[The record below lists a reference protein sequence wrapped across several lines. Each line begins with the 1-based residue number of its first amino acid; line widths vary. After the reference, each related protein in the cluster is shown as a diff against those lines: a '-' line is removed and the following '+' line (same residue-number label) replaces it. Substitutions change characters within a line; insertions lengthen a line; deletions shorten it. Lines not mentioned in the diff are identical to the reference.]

1 MTQSFVA
8 GSVAT
13 VIGPV
18 PRVSASLAWPDHWGD
33 IKARWNVGRMDHT
46 VDPGLYALGTPDDQS
61 TVLVTANYK
70 MSFNRLRESL
80 PGRNAWILVLD
91 TDGVNVWCAAGKG
104 SFGTRELVRRLDA
117 CGLDRIVAHRRLIL
131 PQLSAPGIEAHQVKY
146 ITGFRV
152 VYGPVR
158 AADLPFFIDAG
169 FKATPEMRRKTFTAW
184 ERMVLIPV
192 ELVSALKWGAV
203 LSFAFSLAAG
213 FLISGNFLSGALN
226 YGLFATL
233 ALMVAIV
240 AGAVVT
246 PLLLPW
252 LPGRAFALKG
262 AVTGFMAAGILA
274 FMRSGSHGLGRFE
287 SIAWFF
293 LVPALSAYLAMN
305 FTGASTY
312 TSLSGVRK
320 EMRVAVPL
328 EILAGIIGICF
339 WIRACFIA

>member
-1 MTQSFVA
+1 
-8 GSVAT
+8 
-13 VIGPV
+13 
-18 PRVSASLAWPDHWGD
+18 
-33 IKARWNVGRMDHT
+33 MDHT

-104 SFGTRELVRRLDA
+104 SFGTRELVRCVDA
-117 CGLDRIVAHRRLIL
+117 CGLDRIVAHRKLIL
-131 PQLSAPGIEAHQVKY
+131 PQLSAPGVEAHQVKHL
-146 ITGFRV
+146 TGFRV
-152 VYGPVR
+152 LYGPVR

-169 FKATPEMRRKTFTAW
+169 FKATPEMRRKTFTTR
-184 ERMVLIPV
+184 ERAVLIPV
-192 ELVSALKWGAV
+192 ELVSALKWGAL
-203 LSFAFSLAAG
+203 LSLLFFLAAG
-213 FLISGNFLSGALN
+213 FLTAGTFISGALTH
-226 YGLFATL
+226 GLFPAL
-233 ALMVAIV
+233 ALMGAIV

-262 AVTGFMAAGILA
+262 AVTGLVTAGLLTFARAGI
-274 FMRSGSHGLGRFE
+274 SGVGDLE
-287 SIAWFF
+287 TIAWFF

-328 EILAGIIGICF
+328 EISVGIIGICLWGLAF
-339 WIRACFIA
+339 FVI